1 MICQYGKQLQKK
13 GFSAMQDQCDL
24 LTVNEAAAFLRLQ
37 QSTVRRWVLEKKM
50 PYLKLGR
57 RVFLRRSDLDA
68 LLASS
73 LVPAR
78 ATR

>member
-1 MICQYGKQLQKK
+1 
-13 GFSAMQDQCDL
+13 MQDQCDL